1 MDVPLLVLFVHNI
14 CLVHVIWT
22 GRQMMKFVLNFEYFG
37 CCVFKMF
44 LSKSILVHLQE
55 VAWFFYKNSTVILS
69 FFDTAKNKK
78 VNKQSNFDANFYIQR
93 AVQICKW
100 HDPDIIVQNPII
112 KVDSTEAFH
121 NSSYALYFSLM
132 NIITFFK
139 SVCHVTG
146 KMFIEKLLKKTASF
160 GGNEVNVSSM

>member
-1 MDVPLLVLFVHNI
+1 M
-14 CLVHVIWT
+14 
-22 GRQMMKFVLNFEYFG
+22 
-37 CCVFKMF
+37 
-44 LSKSILVHLQE
+44 
-55 VAWFFYKNSTVILS
+55 
-69 FFDTAKNKK
+69 AKNKK

>member
-1 MDVPLLVLFVHNI
+1 MRHPVTCISAVAISCLIYYFVGESTINSAKVPTTTTTITTTTATTKPKTTSTTTTTGTTSGGGNI
-14 CLVHVIWT
+14 YH
-22 GRQMMKFVLNFEYFG
+22 
-37 CCVFKMF
+37 
-44 LSKSILVHLQE
+44 SS
-55 VAWFFYKNSTVILS
+55 
-69 FFDTAKNKK
+69 
-78 VNKQSNFDANFYIQR
+78 
-93 AVQICKW
+93 

-146 KMFIEKLLKKTASF
+146 KMFIEKLLKNSIIW
-160 GGNEVNVSSM
+160 GE

>member
-1 MDVPLLVLFVHNI
+1 ML
-14 CLVHVIWT
+14 
-22 GRQMMKFVLNFEYFG
+22 R
-37 CCVFKMF
+37 
-44 LSKSILVHLQE
+44 
-55 VAWFFYKNSTVILS
+55 S
-69 FFDTAKNKK
+69 FFDTSKNKK
-78 VNKQSNFDANFYIQR
+78 VNKQSNFDANFYVQR

-100 HDPDIIVQNPII
+100 HDPDIIFQNLII

>member
-1 MDVPLLVLFVHNI
+1 MYRSSNDK
-14 CLVHVIWT
+14 IWVE
-22 GRQMMKFVLNFEYFG
+22 FWIFW
-37 CCVFKMF
+37 
-44 LSKSILVHLQE
+44 SILGHLQE
-55 VAWFFYKNSTVILS
+55 VAGFLYKNSTVIRS

-78 VNKQSNFDANFYIQR
+78 VNKQSNFDANFYIRR

-100 HDPDIIVQNPII
+100 HDLDIIVQNQII
-112 KVDSTEAFH
+112 KVDSTGAFH

-146 KMFIEKLLKKTASF
+146 KMFIEKLLKKQHHL
-160 GGNEVNVSSM
+160 GGMK